1 MADEIA
7 TATPAT
13 EPKSRKT
20 KTGAGPQ
27 LRSERKSKTTPAVSP
42 GDPEPA
48 SAITATAEQCDEH
61 GAVIDALWEK
71 VASDVGE
78 DITRDEFNA
87 AFDNAIPKHGLLT
100 WPDKNPEHWGTDVD
114 WYKRRAT
121 GHLDK
126 DEPAKFWADIAIA
139 RYLEQS
145 QSAAAPAA
153 VEPQQ
158 DPAPVEST
166 ITVQAAGPFG
176 LAPVDFNCRV
186 VSVTCPAERQ
196 SGNAVGQLTTLKLVI
211 TARPNDC
218 GGIIKDAL
226 FRDRYGQPERRS
238 DIKSVSFSQVDNRHN
253 VRIFKGGTELLL
265 TPEQLSFSQ
274 ATTLDGQLLGPEAHL
289 VLEVHGLPRAYA
301 SGYDADHDWYTPA
314 FLIRFEPKPERK
326 SITSVIAEG
335 QTGIEDFTPEPEGNR
350 PELPTIEQMCAAPD
364 GFSLVIGTH
373 CWRRFEGNY
382 LDLRSEGTTAN
393 ATDLI
398 QLISKALDR
407 GDEPLFTM
415 QDGAELPDW
424 AAAFN
429 AATLPPAVD
438 FSDIPEEA

>member
-1 MADEIA
+1 MS
-7 TATPAT
+7 TTT
-13 EPKSRKT
+13 EPSAAKPKRT
-20 KTGAGPQ
+20 KAGAGPQ
-27 LRSERKSKTTPAVSP
+27 MRADRKAKTTPAVSP
-42 GDPEPA
+42 GDPEPEA
-48 SAITATAEQCDEH
+48 AVEPQQSEH
-61 GAVIDALWEK
+61 DAVVAALWEE
-71 VASDVGE
+71 VASECPLPFQEFAQVFE
-78 DITRDEFNA
+78 D
-87 AFDNAIPKHGLLT
+87 AIPKHGLLT
-100 WPDKNPEHWGTDVD
+100 WPDKNPDHWGTDVH

-126 DEPAKFWADIAIA
+126 GELSKFWADIAIA
-139 RYLEQS
+139 RYLEHS
-145 QSAAAPAA
+145 QTADVPAAA
-153 VEPQQ
+153 EPRQ

-166 ITVQAAGPFG
+166 ITVQTAGPFG
-176 LAPVDFNCRV
+176 LAAVDFNCRV
-186 VSVTCPAERQ
+186 VDVKAPAERQ
-196 SGNAVGQLTTLKLVI
+196 NGNPVGQLTSLKLVL
-211 TARPNDC
+211 TARPRDC
-218 GGIIKDAL
+218 GSIIRDAL
-226 FRDRYGQPERRS
+226 FRDRFGQPERRS
-238 DIKSVSFSQVDNRHN
+238 DIKSVSFGHVDNRHN
-253 VRIFKGGTELLL
+253 LRIFKGGTELLL
-265 TPEQLSFSQ
+265 CPEQISLGQ

-289 VLEVHGLPRAYA
+289 VLEVHGLPRSYA
-301 SGYDADHDWYTPA
+301 AGYDADHDWYTPA

-350 PELPTIEQMCAAPD
+350 PELPTIEQMYAAPD

-429 AATLPPAVD
+429 AATLPPAGNFD
-438 FSDIPEEA
+438 SPDEADA